1 MGDNPPVTSAELG
14 IFKRKQES
22 KKESKHAFDQE
33 KKNGKL
39 LRSRKKERKH
49 ALDHEYKIQEKTI
62 MIKKRGKENGKRKLE
77 FNIEPHF

>member
-1 MGDNPPVTSAELG
+1 MENYYG
-14 IFKRKQES
+14 QE
-22 KKESKHAFDQE
+22 
-33 KKNGKL
+33 
-39 LRSRKKERKH
+39 KKERKH